1 MREKRGIGRKWS
13 EKETEENSLHR
24 KMLNVKTGWERWRK
38 TGYVHRT
45 HFKNK
50 QTVYNYEISYPPH
63 SLYRSTSNILKIVIV
78 QPKNCLEISTTTPA
92 NSSGPSTLITAL
104 HPILSFLPH
113 FSSAYSLS
121 LVPFKRDRSNLGSH
135 SNSMY
140 SCLWN
145 AFESLSFFSYAK
157 WKEFFPHDL

>member
-38 TGYVHRT
+38 TGYV
-45 HFKNK
+45 
-50 QTVYNYEISYPPH
+50 PH

-113 FSSAYSLS
+113 FSSAYSLP

-145 AFESLSFFSYAK
+145 AFESLSFFSYVK